1 MGICKCGKK
10 VGASGKQCRR
20 CVALN
25 ELGLKAGASEAS
37 IKSAYRKEIKAWHP
51 DRYGKDKAGQ
61 VTAEERTKRINVSYE
76 YLTSP
81 SKKGDAPSSRRSAGA
96 SASPSGTKHG
106 TGDSQQP
113 PTESSATHT
122 KRSRSSR
129 QAVPNYPQRDFIAWK
144 AAFDNLPMGRTKA
157 AEGLKKWIS
166 HEAVQRTSAIAFA
179 KDSYKDFG
187 VEPNLKGFAKP
198 EDARAD
204 VLRSLWQGSIPNL
217 VERTNT
223 AKSNAQFLAQMKTLK
238 KSVDDFVKVI
248 GKPGATIPTQD
259 GGFHLSLDYVRD
271 CCIHLSAS
279 LATASVIVK
288 REYVQPLKLADC
300 CIGLVMHLENTQG
313 LSQAECHDLI
323 KVALLAHGCTEE
335 QVAPFDIGSVD
346 RGSIRAKKE
355 ALAKKVLDS
364 ANVIAQVMQE
374 IKRQNV
380 RP

>member
-1 MGICKCGKK
+1 
-10 VGASGKQCRR
+10 
-20 CVALN
+20 
-25 ELGLKAGASEAS
+25 
-37 IKSAYRKEIKAWHP
+37 
-51 DRYGKDKAGQ
+51 
-61 VTAEERTKRINVSYE
+61 
-76 YLTSP
+76 
-81 SKKGDAPSSRRSAGA
+81 
-96 SASPSGTKHG
+96 
-106 TGDSQQP
+106 
-113 PTESSATHT
+113 
-122 KRSRSSR
+122 
-129 QAVPNYPQRDFIAWK
+129 
-144 AAFDNLPMGRTKA
+144 MGRTKA

-179 KDSYKDFG
+179 KNSYKDFG
-187 VEPNLKGFAKP
+187 VEPNLRGFAKP
-198 EDARAD
+198 EDARTD
-204 VLRSLWQGSIPNL
+204 VLRSLWQGSIPDL
-217 VERTNT
+217 MERTNT

-238 KSVDDFVKVI
+238 KSVDDFVRVI

-300 CIGLVMHLENTQG
+300 CIGLVMHLENTQS

-323 KVALLAHGCTEE
+323 KFALLAHGCTEE